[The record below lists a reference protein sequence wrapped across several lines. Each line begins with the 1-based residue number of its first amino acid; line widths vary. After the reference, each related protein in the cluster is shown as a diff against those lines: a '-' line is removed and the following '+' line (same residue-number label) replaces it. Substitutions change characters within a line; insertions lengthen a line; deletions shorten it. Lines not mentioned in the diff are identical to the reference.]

1 MKFQSLKKLISL
13 LSILLLLSSCATLPP
28 PGTHMTDDE
37 RQTAKN
43 KCIAQ
48 YTLSSAI
55 GGAIFGA
62 AIGALSGG
70 GRGAAK
76 GAIIGGISG
85 GVIGFAASWNHC
97 IALFSNLE
105 TYPVADYKQTALDM
119 NYQPSQGDIV
129 EIKDLAISP
138 PTTTPGSTVNLT
150 GKYIVMN
157 ADPNAKDIKV
167 VIERGV
173 AGFDE
178 KTKTY
183 KDPSRFEPTEKTIDA
198 TNRTNKLDGD
208 FDLPD
213 KVPVGK
219 YKIIVRVTALGKTAM
234 DGTEVEVQKGE
245 KVAYV
250 KPDKAMANQPP
261 LAPSVPAAAEPNKTG
276 AAKPEAEPEKATKP
290 ATLKEARAAKD
301 NQDLEGAL
309 FQDKN
314 SKIWYLDTEEG
325 IYKLTGDK
333 FVKIGTQAETAKI
346 SATAPA
352 ATATSDKGGPN
363 KAVGAKSIVEAEKT
377 AQAPTLKEA
386 REARKNQE
394 LEGYLFQD
402 STSKVWY
409 LENEDG
415 TYKLNNGKFVLINRN

>member
-1 MKFQSLKKLISL
+1 MNFKSTKKFISFL
-13 LSILLLLSSCATLPP
+13 LVLMLVSSCATLPP
-28 PGTHMTDDE
+28 PGTRMTDEE

-48 YTLSSAI
+48 YTITSAI
-55 GGAIFGA
+55 GGAMLGA
-62 AIGALSGG
+62 AIGALTGG

-76 GAIIGGISG
+76 GAIIGGVSG

-97 IALFSNLE
+97 IGLFSNLE

-119 NYQPSQGDIV
+119 NYQPSQGDVV

-138 PTTTPGSTVNLT
+138 PTATPGSTVNLT

-167 VIERGV
+167 LIERGV
-173 AGFDE
+173 AGFNE
-178 KTKTY
+178 KTNTY

-213 KVPVGK
+213 KAPVGK
-219 YKIIVRVTALGKTAM
+219 YKLIVRVTALGKTAVS
-234 DGTEVEVQKGE
+234 GVEVEVQKGE

-250 KPDKAMANQPP
+250 KPDKAMAAQATTPAAVTNQPA
-261 LAPSVPAAAEPNKTG
+261 LAPAAPAAAQPD
-276 AAKPEAEPEKATKP
+276 KPEAKSEKTTKP
-290 ATLKEARAAKD
+290 ANLDEARAAKD
-301 NQDLEGAL
+301 NQDLEG
-309 FQDKN
+309 
-314 SKIWYLDTEEG
+314 S
-325 IYKLTGDK
+325 
-333 FVKIGTQAETAKI
+333 
-346 SATAPA
+346 
-352 ATATSDKGGPN
+352 
-363 KAVGAKSIVEAEKT
+363 
-377 AQAPTLKEA
+377 
-386 REARKNQE
+386 
-394 LEGYLFQD
+394 LFQD

-415 TYKLNNGKFVLINRN
+415 TYKLTDGKFVLMKRN